1 MSGVTGTFN
10 VALGDRHRLRRAF
23 SELSFAIASQET
35 AIIAAVETVRHAM
48 ELLALDEDW
57 VARVELCLQEALLN
71 AHLHGNHSDGSKEI
85 RVGCLLSANKIELHV
100 EDEGSGFDLERSTR
114 PMQFRSG
121 RGRGL
126 RLIRHLMD
134 PVAVS
139 GNHIVMGLSKE

>member
-1 MSGVTGTFN
+1 MSGVIGTFN

-71 AHLHGNHSDGSKEI
+71 AHLHGNKADGSKEI
-85 RVGCLLSANKIELHV
+85 RIGCLLSANKLELHV
-100 EDEGSGFDLERSTR
+100 EDEGSGFDLERDTR
-114 PMQFRSG
+114 PIQFYSS

-134 PVAVS
+134 EVAVR